1 MAAQLEADSVIANPL
16 RASGLVDAP
25 ALEHGRAYVRANGG
39 LLSDALLRLELVK
52 EGDFLRTFAEL
63 YSTRFVKAEKLK
75 TLRLDPGLLDRLGV
89 RMAERLRMCPIRW
102 DEDSKDVHVVAA
114 VPLSSNLEP
123 ELRNALGART
133 VSVYVATAGGVSAL
147 IRKAYYREH
156 DSFDQVTANGAGPLF
171 ARPSDTADEGAG
183 ESGLEKT
190 VSRQVD
196 QSLLDQGTSPDRT
209 GRMEKV
215 GNDEIPAHDPYGPEA
230 ATAAGVPSPVITA
243 AAAATSSGSS
253 SEGKTV
259 MVSLEALTIATLR
272 RENARY
278 RIAQEFHRRVTL
290 ERSVEAMVDRILSVI
305 FELLPADGAA
315 VWLTTGQYASKSKA
329 GDRRI
334 EVPRAVIDQA
344 LASPSGLLAHN
355 ALVDER
361 FDRSQSVMLRGVKSV
376 MAVPMRAREKV
387 IGILYVESV
396 SMSAAFTDEDVP
408 LLDAIA
414 SQAAILLDNAAL
426 VAQVQREV
434 ETRANLS
441 RFLSSAAVE
450 EVLSGRMK
458 VNLEG
463 HLEEITVLFADI
475 RGFTTMSSHMRPD
488 EVVRFLNAFFGEAVD
503 AVERHGGIVD
513 KFIGDCVM
521 GMWGAVGKREDH
533 ARNAIKAA
541 MELVE
546 RGSRIRVNGQP
557 LEVGVGINTGPAV
570 VGAVGAQRRLDY
582 TAIGATVN
590 LSARLCGI
598 ANAGEVLI
606 TSDTLMRAGPGV
618 IAAPGESVI
627 LKGLDVPIV
636 PYAVRSIAQPL
647 QLAQVAPQKKIG
659 VDTVPSLPSPLKPR

>member
-1 MAAQLEADSVIANPL
+1 MAATSDSDSVIANPL

-25 ALEHGRAYVRANGG
+25 AIERGRGYVRDHGG
-39 LLSDALLRLELVK
+39 LLSDALLRLQLVK

-75 TLRLDPGLLDRLGV
+75 TLRLDPSLLDRLGV

-102 DEDSKDVHVVAA
+102 DEGAKDVHVVAA
-114 VPLSSNLEP
+114 VPLSSSLEP
-123 ELRNALGART
+123 ELRQVLGART
-133 VSVYVATAGGVSAL
+133 VSVYVATAGGVAAL
-147 IRKAYYREH
+147 IKKAYYQQH
-156 DSFDQVTANGAGPLF
+156 DAFEQVTDNGAGPPMSR
-171 ARPSDTADEGAG
+171 AVDTAVDESPFDSDEPTAQRP
-183 ESGLEKT
+183 EPT
-190 VSRQVD
+190 VMVA
-196 QSLLDQGTSPDRT
+196 LDQLENPEQVKTTAREDKIPT
-209 GRMEKV
+209 GEV
-215 GNDEIPAHDPYGPEA
+215 LAQEPAPG
-230 ATAAGVPSPVITA
+230 G
-243 AAAATSSGSS
+243 GSTD
-253 SEGKTV
+253 GKTV
-259 MVSLEALTIATLR
+259 MVNLEALTIATLR

-278 RIAQEFHRRVTL
+278 RIAQEFHRRVSL
-290 ERSVEAMVDRILSVI
+290 ERTVEAMVDRILSVI

-315 VWLTTGQYASKSKA
+315 VWLTSGQYASKAKA

-344 LASPSGLLAHN
+344 LSSPNGLLAHN

-361 FDRSQSVMLRGVKSV
+361 FDRSQSVMMRGVKSV

-396 SMSAAFTDEDVP
+396 SMSAAFTEEDVP

-414 SQAAILLDNAAL
+414 SQAAILLDNSAL

-434 ETRANLS
+434 ETRASLS
-441 RFLSSAAVE
+441 RFLSQAAVD

-475 RGFTTMSSHMRPD
+475 RGFTNMSAHMRPE
-488 EVVRFLNAFFGEAVD
+488 EVVRFLNAFFAEAVD

-521 GMWGAVGKREDH
+521 GLWGAVGAREDH

-541 MELVE
+541 LELVE
-546 RGSRIRVNGQP
+546 RGARITVKGQA
-557 LEVGVGINTGPAV
+557 LEVGVGINTGMAV
-570 VGAVGAQRRLDY
+570 VGAIGAQRRLDY

-598 ANAGEVLI
+598 AAPNEVLI

-618 IAAPGESVI
+618 IAAPGEAVI

-636 PYAVRSIAQPL
+636 PYAIRSIAQPL
-647 QLAQVAPQKKIG
+647 QLNQLAPPRKIG
-659 VDTVPSLPSPLKPR
+659 HDTIPALPSPIKPR

>member
-1 MAAQLEADSVIANPL
+1 MAAPPESDSVIANPL
-16 RASGLVDAP
+16 RASGLVDA
-25 ALEHGRAYVRANGG
+25 AGLEQGRGHVRSHGG
-39 LLSDALLRLELVK
+39 LLSDALLRLELVR

-102 DEDSKDVHVVAA
+102 DDESKDVHVVAA
-114 VPLSSNLEP
+114 VPLSSSLEP
-123 ELRNALGART
+123 ELRQALGART
-133 VSVYVATAGGVSAL
+133 VSVYVATVGGVSAL
-147 IRKAYYREH
+147 IRKAYYRQH
-156 DSFDQVTANGAGPLF
+156 DAFDAVTANGAGPLLG
-171 ARPSDTADEGAG
+171 RPSETADESLQ
-183 ESGLEKT
+183 EPNEEKT
-190 VSRQVD
+190 VSRQV
-196 QSLLDQGTSPDRT
+196 SPELIGHATSPERT

-215 GNDEIPAHDPYGPEA
+215 GTDEVEAHRPFDAPEPSTIA
-230 ATAAGVPSPVITA
+230 SAGSA
-243 AAAATSSGSS
+243 GGS

-259 MVSLEALTIATLR
+259 MVNLEALTIATLR

-278 RIAQEFHRRVTL
+278 RIAQEFHRRVSL
-290 ERSVEAMVDRILSVI
+290 ERSVEAMVDRILSVV

-315 VWLTTGQYASKSKA
+315 VWLTTGQYASKAKA

-361 FDRSQSVMLRGVKSV
+361 FDRSQSVMIRGVKSI

-434 ETRANLS
+434 ETRASLS

-450 EVLSGRMK
+450 EVLSGRMQ

-463 HLEEITVLFADI
+463 HAEEITVLFADI
-475 RGFTTMSSHMRPD
+475 RGFTTLSSHMRPE

-503 AVERHGGIVD
+503 AVERNRGIVD

-521 GMWGAVGKREDH
+521 GLWGAVGQGEDH
-533 ARNAIKAA
+533 ARNAIAA
-541 MELVE
+541 ALELVQ
-546 RGSRIRVNGQP
+546 RASRIRVNGQP

-570 VGAVGAQRRLDY
+570 VGAIGAQRRLDY

-598 ANAGEVLI
+598 AGAGEVLI

-618 IAAPGESVI
+618 IAAPGEAVI

-636 PYAVRSIAQPL
+636 PYAVRSIARPL
-647 QLAQVAPQKKIG
+647 QLEQVAPAKKIG
-659 VDTVPSLPSPLKPR
+659 NDTVPSLPSPLKPR

>member
-1 MAAQLEADSVIANPL
+1 MAAPPESDSVIANPL
-16 RASGLVDAP
+16 RASGLVDA
-25 ALEHGRAYVRANGG
+25 AAIEQGRSYVRSRGG

-63 YSTRFVKAEKLK
+63 YSTRFVKADKLK

-102 DEDSKDVHVVAA
+102 DEQSRDVHVVAA
-114 VPLSSNLEP
+114 VPLSSSLEP
-123 ELRNALGART
+123 ELRQALGART
-133 VSVYVATAGGVSAL
+133 VSVYVATAGGVAAL
-147 IRKAYYREH
+147 IKKAFYQQH
-156 DSFDQVTANGAGPLF
+156 DAFDAVTPNGAGPGWG
-171 ARPSDTADEGAG
+171 RPSDTSDESVD
-183 ESGLEKT
+183 EPELEKT
-190 VSRQVD
+190 VSRPVEPTVQTDLVEPTD
-196 QSLLDQGTSPDRT
+196 ERSAPT
-209 GRMEKV
+209 GRLKA
-215 GNDEIPAHDPYGPEA
+215 IDPFPEA
-230 ATAAGVPSPVITA
+230 PTRGAGTPDSGERPA
-243 AAAATSSGSS
+243 AAPST
-253 SEGKTV
+253 EGKTV
-259 MVSLEALTIATLR
+259 MVNLEELTIATLR

-278 RIAQEFHRRVTL
+278 RLAQEFHRRVTL
-290 ERSVEAMVDRILSVI
+290 ERSVEAMVDRILTAI

-315 VWLTTGQYASKSKA
+315 VWLTSGQYASKSKA

-344 LASPSGLLAHN
+344 LSSPSGLLAHN

-376 MAVPMRAREKV
+376 MAVPLRAREKV

-426 VAQVQREV
+426 VTQVQREV
-434 ETRANLS
+434 ETRASLS
-441 RFLSSAAVE
+441 RFLSQAAVD

-475 RGFTTMSSHMRPD
+475 RGFTTMSAHMRPED
-488 EVVRFLNAFFGEAVD
+488 VVRFLNAFFGEAVD

-521 GMWGAVGKREDH
+521 GLWGAVGQREDH
-533 ARNAIKAA
+533 ARNAITAA
-541 MELVE
+541 LEMVA
-546 RGSRIRVNGQP
+546 RASRIRVGGQP
-557 LEVGVGINTGPAV
+557 LEVGVGINTGHAV
-570 VGAVGAQRRLDY
+570 VGAIGAQRRLDY
-582 TAIGATVN
+582 TAIGSTVN
-590 LSARLCGI
+590 LAARLCGI
-598 ANAGEVLI
+598 AAGNEVLV

-618 IAAPGESVI
+618 VSSPGEPVI
-627 LKGLDVPIV
+627 LKGLDVPMV
-636 PYAVRSIAQPL
+636 PYAVRSMVQPL
-647 QLAQVAPQKKIG
+647 QLNQVAQNKKIG
-659 VDTVPSLPSPLKPR
+659 HDTVPSLPSPLKGK

>member
-1 MAAQLEADSVIANPL
+1 MAPQPESDSVIANPL
-16 RASGLVDAP
+16 RASGLVDAA
-25 ALEHGRAYVRANGG
+25 ALEQGRSYVRTHGG

-63 YSTRFVKAEKLK
+63 YSTRFVKADKLK
-75 TLRLDPGLLDRLGV
+75 TLRLDPGLLERLGV

-102 DEDSKDVHVVAA
+102 DEESRDVHVVAA
-114 VPLSSNLEP
+114 VPLSSSLEP
-123 ELRNALGART
+123 ELRRALGART
-133 VSVYVATAGGVSAL
+133 VSVYVATVGGVSAL
-147 IRKAYYREH
+147 IRRAYYREH
-156 DSFDQVTANGAGPLF
+156 DAFEQVTPNGAGPLL

-183 ESGLEKT
+183 DGEEKT
-190 VSRQVD
+190 VSRQVPPATLQVATRHD
-196 QSLLDQGTSPDRT
+196 AT

-215 GNDEIPAHDPYGPEA
+215 GTDELAAHDPFATEHPTLGASPTSPTGNNA
-230 ATAAGVPSPVITA
+230 AITS
-243 AAAATSSGSS
+243 TGGGS

-259 MVSLEALTIATLR
+259 MVNLEALTIATLR

-278 RIAQEFHRRVTL
+278 RIAQEFHRRVSL
-290 ERSVEAMVDRILSVI
+290 ERSVEAMVDRILSVV

-344 LASPSGLLAHN
+344 LSTPNGLLAHN

-376 MAVPMRAREKV
+376 MAVPMRARDKV

-434 ETRANLS
+434 ETRASLS

-450 EVLSGRMK
+450 EVLSGRMQ

-463 HLEEITVLFADI
+463 HAEEITVLFADI
-475 RGFTTMSSHMRPD
+475 RGFTTLSSHMRAE

-503 AVERHGGIVD
+503 AVEKNRGIVD

-521 GMWGAVGKREDH
+521 GLWGAVGQREDH
-533 ARNAIKAA
+533 ARNAIAA
-541 MELVE
+541 ALELVQ
-546 RGSRIRVNGQP
+546 RASRIRVNGQP

-570 VGAVGAQRRLDY
+570 VGAIGAQRRLDY

-598 ANAGEVLI
+598 AGAGEVLI

-618 IAAPGESVI
+618 IAAPGEAVI

-636 PYAVRSIAQPL
+636 PYAVRSIARPL
-647 QLAQVAPQKKIG
+647 QLEQVAPPKKIG
-659 VDTVPSLPSPLKPR
+659 HDTVPSLPSPLKPR

>member
-1 MAAQLEADSVIANPL
+1 
-16 RASGLVDAP
+16 
-25 ALEHGRAYVRANGG
+25 
-39 LLSDALLRLELVK
+39 
-52 EGDFLRTFAEL
+52 
-63 YSTRFVKAEKLK
+63 
-75 TLRLDPGLLDRLGV
+75 
-89 RMAERLRMCPIRW
+89 
-102 DEDSKDVHVVAA
+102 
-114 VPLSSNLEP
+114 
-123 ELRNALGART
+123 
-133 VSVYVATAGGVSAL
+133 
-147 IRKAYYREH
+147 
-156 DSFDQVTANGAGPLF
+156 
-171 ARPSDTADEGAG
+171 
-183 ESGLEKT
+183 
-190 VSRQVD
+190 
-196 QSLLDQGTSPDRT
+196 
-209 GRMEKV
+209 
-215 GNDEIPAHDPYGPEA
+215 
-230 ATAAGVPSPVITA
+230 
-243 AAAATSSGSS
+243 
-253 SEGKTV
+253 
-259 MVSLEALTIATLR
+259 
-272 RENARY
+272 
-278 RIAQEFHRRVTL
+278 
-290 ERSVEAMVDRILSVI
+290 VI

-344 LASPSGLLAHN
+344 LASPNGVLAHN

-361 FDRSQSVMLRGVKSV
+361 FDRSQSVMLRGVKSI
-376 MAVPMRAREKV
+376 MAVPMRARDKV

-475 RGFTTMSSHMRPD
+475 RGFTTMSSHMRPE

-521 GMWGAVGKREDH
+521 GLWGAVGKREDH
-533 ARNAIKAA
+533 ARNAIKSA

-570 VGAVGAQRRLDY
+570 VGAIGGQRRLDY

-598 ANAGEVLI
+598 ANGGEVLI

-618 IAAPGESVI
+618 IAAPGEAVI

-647 QLAQVAPQKKIG
+647 QLAQLAPQKKVG
-659 VDTVPSLPSPLKPR
+659 VDTVPSQPSPLKPR

>member
-1 MAAQLEADSVIANPL
+1 MAANSDSDSVIANPL
-16 RASGLVDAP
+16 RASGLVDAG
-25 ALEHGRAYVRANGG
+25 AIEKGRSYVREHGG

-75 TLRLDPGLLDRLGV
+75 TLRLDPTLLDRLGV

-102 DEDSKDVHVVAA
+102 DESAKDVHVVAA
-114 VPLSSNLEP
+114 VPLSSSLEP
-123 ELRNALGART
+123 ELRQVLGART
-133 VSVYVATAGGVSAL
+133 VSVYVASAGGVSAL
-147 IRKAYYREH
+147 IKKAYYQQH
-156 DSFDQVTANGAGPLF
+156 DAFDQVTANGAGPQLTKPVDTNVDDSPF
-171 ARPSDTADEGAG
+171 DHDEPTAQRPEP
-183 ESGLEKT
+183 T
-190 VSRQVD
+190 VMVS
-196 QSLLDQGTSPDRT
+196 LDQIANPEEVKTTDRAPGADREDKIPT
-209 GRMEKV
+209 GEV
-215 GNDEIPAHDPYGPEA
+215 LAAEA
-230 ATAAGVPSPVITA
+230 GG
-243 AAAATSSGSS
+243 GSTD
-253 SEGKTV
+253 GKTV
-259 MVSLEALTIATLR
+259 MVNLEALTIATLR

-290 ERSVEAMVDRILSVI
+290 ERSVEAMVDRLLSVI

-315 VWLTTGQYASKSKA
+315 VWLTTGQYASKAKA

-344 LASPSGLLAHN
+344 LSSPNGLLAHN

-361 FDRSQSVMLRGVKSV
+361 FDRSQSVMMRGVKSV

-426 VAQVQREV
+426 VTQVQREV
-434 ETRANLS
+434 ETRASLS
-441 RFLSSAAVE
+441 RFLSQAAVD

-458 VNLEG
+458 VNMEG

-475 RGFTTMSSHMRPD
+475 RGFTNMSAHMRPE
-488 EVVRFLNAFFGEAVD
+488 EVVRFLNAFFAEAVD

-521 GMWGAVGKREDH
+521 GLWGAVGQREDH
-533 ARNAIKAA
+533 ARNAITAA

-546 RGSRIRVNGQP
+546 RGARIRVQGEP
-557 LEVGVGINTGPAV
+557 LQVGVGINTGQAV
-570 VGAVGAQRRLDY
+570 VGAIGAQRRLDY

-598 ANAGEVLI
+598 AAPNEVLI

-618 IAAPGESVI
+618 IAAPGEAVI

-647 QLAQVAPQKKIG
+647 QLKEVAPPKKIG
-659 VDTVPSLPSPLKPR
+659 HDTVPSLPSPLKPK

>member
-1 MAAQLEADSVIANPL
+1 MAAPPESDSVIANPL
-16 RASGLVDAP
+16 RASGLVDAS
-25 ALEHGRAYVRANGG
+25 AIEQGRAYVRQYGG
-39 LLSDALLRLELVK
+39 LLSDALLRLNLVK

-63 YSTRFVKAEKLK
+63 YSTQFVKAEKLM
-75 TLRLDPGLLDRLGV
+75 TLRLDPALLERLGV

-102 DEDSKDVHVVAA
+102 DEENKNVSVVAA
-114 VPLSSNLEP
+114 VPLSSSLEP
-123 ELRNALGART
+123 ELRQALGART
-133 VSVYVATAGGVSAL
+133 VSVYVATVGAVSAL
-147 IRKAYYREH
+147 IRKTYYSQH
-156 DSFDQVTANGAGPLF
+156 DAFEQVTDNGAGPNLQK
-171 ARPSDTADEGAG
+171 PHETSDDELADDGKTLRG
-183 ESGLEKT
+183 EST
-190 VSRQVD
+190 VMIAREQLGEQADKVE
-196 QSLLDQGTSPDRT
+196 T
-209 GRMEKV
+209 GE
-215 GNDEIPAHDPYGPEA
+215 NAAHQPAPP
-230 ATAAGVPSPVITA
+230 AG
-243 AAAATSSGSS
+243 
-253 SEGKTV
+253 EGKTV
-259 MVSLEALTIATLR
+259 MVNLESLTIDTLR

-315 VWLTTGQYASKSKA
+315 VWLTSGQYASKSKA

-344 LASPSGLLAHN
+344 LAAPNGLLTNN

-361 FDRSQSVMLRGVKSV
+361 FDRSKSVMIRGVQSV
-376 MAVPMRAREKV
+376 MAVNMRARDKV

-396 SMSAAFTDEDVP
+396 SMSAAFSENDVP

-434 ETRANLS
+434 ETRASLS
-441 RFLSSAAVE
+441 RFLSQAAVE

-475 RGFTTMSSHMRPD
+475 RGFTTLSSHMRPE

-503 AVERHGGIVD
+503 AVEKHGGIVD

-521 GMWGAVGKREDH
+521 GLWGAVGQREDH

-541 MELVE
+541 MEVVQ
-546 RGSRIRVNGQP
+546 RATRIRVDGQP
-557 LEVGVGINTGPAV
+557 LQVGVGINTGPAV
-570 VGAVGAQRRLDY
+570 VGAIGAQRRLDY

-590 LSARLCGI
+590 LAARLCGI
-598 ANAGEVLI
+598 ADSGEVLI
-606 TSDTLMRAGPGV
+606 TSDSLMRAGPGV
-618 IAAPGESVI
+618 VAAPGEAVI

-636 PYAVRSIAQPL
+636 PYAVRSLAQPL
-647 QLAQVAPQKKIG
+647 QLSQVAPPSELG
-659 VDTVPSLPSPLKPR
+659 HDTQPSQPSPLKPR